1 MALKPTVLIVA
12 ASSAISC
19 ENLVEAI
26 CTAATTT
33 AMRAAVTTLPLRTV
47 NIAPS
52 TNAAS
57 RIVKTADGLAL
68 NIAHT
73 TNKLIKQGV
82 AAPCYCAIIPRMKRI
97 FWLCWNYTWSTF
109 PIVSAASLCA
119 AVVTWA

>member
-1 MALKPTVLIVA
+1 MTLKPTVLIVA

-57 RIVKTADGLAL
+57 RIVRTADGPVL
-68 NIAHT
+68 NIVHT
-73 TNKLIKQGV
+73 TNKLIWQG
-82 AAPCYCAIIPRMKRI
+82 ATAPCHCAAILKMMGR
-97 FWLCWNYTWSTF
+97 FGLCGNYTWSTF
-109 PIVSAASLCA
+109 PIVSAASFCA
-119 AVVTWA
+119 EVVTWA

>member
-1 MALKPTVLIVA
+1 MTLKPTVLIVA

-33 AMRAAVTTLPLRTV
+33 ATKAAVTILPLRTA

-57 RIVKTADGLAL
+57 RTVKTADGPVLS
-68 NIAHT
+68 IAHT
-73 TNKLIKQGV
+73 TNKLLWQGV
-82 AAPCYCAIIPRMKRI
+82 STPCHCTAVLSANVRPFQSQQRIERM
-97 FWLCWNYTWSTF
+97 
-109 PIVSAASLCA
+109 
-119 AVVTWA
+119 